1 MYYRLLFVIVA
12 FLPAMSLVASG
23 NLSQIVVHLKKERN
37 FTWNY
42 QEADN
47 VVAIEFHK
55 TTPKELEPFER
66 YDERLVKRVIIK
78 DNGSYGSEVKLYLR
92 NRNVRAAVNR
102 FNDPFR
108 IVVDLFDADYQ
119 EKRDPLTN
127 LPLAEVPTVTADDKV
142 AGYQLMAPAGNQV
155 YPDSAHDQT
164 TASAAQG
171 DLPAG
176 NGGMRKLLQQAP
188 DLFVNVEDFNTA
200 LAGTEKGVGRKWE
213 SYPPFIYR
221 LENPDFQLGTTDRN
235 SGVSSLNA
243 LSSAEAMAAFAGRQY
258 DFRDENRAY
267 LAYQQVLHK
276 DPSVFERDAT
286 HLWKFAEIHLGQEN
300 LTLARSYYE
309 TLIEKH
315 PGSFLSDFAKL
326 RILDIA
332 AYRALQNNQQAQLP
346 ILAAKLEAIRLR
358 NTGELSANV
367 AIRRAF
373 WSQDNAA
380 NLSDFSKIPM
390 IGASTRQ
397 VLEQH
402 VDHATPGGDALL
414 SKTAF
419 LTHAILLNHYT
430 QPSTTWQKSYGLFA
444 AAFFKRFKKGS
455 PDDYMPALKS
465 QLYTKLNQSL
475 QSLVA
480 DNKIVDA
487 LENYEALPDSISS
500 INKNEATAF
509 SLAEA
514 YRRMGQMGRAAD
526 HYKLAA
532 AKAEPGPEKFKAE
545 FWTSVT
551 AGEFASQL
559 KADKGRADIQIKY
572 QTLARDAD
580 RSASSSWNK
589 LRPDEQKQ
597 IGVAYQEPFED
608 AIKGSA
614 QLRTPAKIVLASWGD
629 KLSTNVATG
638 SELQPTDDKTP
649 AQPPGATVL
658 LLTDLSKRFEQMGMR
673 GEQEEAR
680 KLLATLKPASFG
692 SDKAAKDAWA
702 TQLLDQAEKY
712 RKANRSLD
720 AGRLYTL
727 IGTEAENFEGR
738 AEALYKGGLLLYNA
752 GRKAEAMEAFKKSAE
767 DGNNLYYSNLAKDR
781 LSQLEE

>member
-1 MYYRLLFVIVA
+1 MYYRLLFVIIA
-12 FLPAMSLVASG
+12 FLPAMSLVAAG
-23 NLSQIVVHLKKERN
+23 NLSQIVVHLKNERN
-37 FTWNY
+37 FTWAY
-42 QEADN
+42 HEADN
-47 VVAIEFHK
+47 FVAIEFHK

-78 DNGSYGSEVKLYLR
+78 DQGSYGSEVKLYLR
-92 NRNVRAAVNR
+92 NRNVRASVNK
-102 FNDPFR
+102 FTDPFR

-119 EKRDPLTN
+119 EQRDPLTG
-127 LPLAEVPTVTADDKV
+127 LPLAEEPKSNLDDKV
-142 AGYQLMAPAGNQV
+142 AGYQLMAPTGNQT
-155 YPDSAHDQT
+155 YPDLANNEGPQPQGGE
-164 TASAAQG
+164 AQ
-171 DLPAG
+171 AG
-176 NGGMRKLLQQAP
+176 AGMRRLLQQAP

-200 LAGTEKGVGRKWE
+200 LAGTEKGLGRKWE

-221 LENPDFQLGTTDRN
+221 LETPDVQLGTTDRN

-332 AYRALQNNQQAQLP
+332 AYRALQNNQQSQLP
-346 ILAAKLEAIRLR
+346 ALAGKLDTVRLR

-367 AIRRAF
+367 ALRKAF
-373 WSQDNAA
+373 WSQENAA
-380 NLSDFSKIPM
+380 NFGDFSKIPT
-390 IGASTRQ
+390 IGAATRQ
-397 VLEQH
+397 MLEQH
-402 VDHATPGGDALL
+402 ADHTDSNGDQLL

-419 LTHAILLNHYT
+419 LTHAILLNNYT
-430 QPSTTWQKSYGLFA
+430 QPGSIWQKSYGGFA

-455 PDDYMPALKS
+455 PDEYIPTLRN

-480 DNKIVDA
+480 ENKIVDA

-545 FWTSVT
+545 FWISVT
-551 AGEFASQL
+551 AGEYAAQL
-559 KADKGRADIQIKY
+559 KAEKAKVSDQKKY

-580 RSASSSWNK
+580 RSASSTWNK

-608 AIKGSA
+608 AIKGTA
-614 QLRTPAKIVLASWGD
+614 DLRTPAKIVLSSWTE

-638 SELQPTDDKTP
+638 TELQPTDDKDPVT
-649 AQPPGATVL
+649 PPGATVL
-658 LLTDLSKRFEQMGMR
+658 LLTDLAKRFDRMGMR

-680 KLLATLKPASFG
+680 KLLATLKPADFKN
-692 SDKAAKDAWA
+692 DKAAKDAWA
-702 TQLLDQAEKY
+702 TELLDQAEKY
-712 RKANRSLD
+712 RKANRGLD

-727 IGTEAENFEGR
+727 IGSEAENFEGR